1 MLISSREID
10 EIIEKKRRPECWT
23 QNIVAQKRER
33 AKKRERN
40 QRRLHNEGVWLWL
53 AREWHEL
60 ANRVEVHGP
69 YAERSPDEGEADP
82 GAKSRGS

>member
-1 MLISSREID
+1 VLT
-10 EIIEKKRRPECWT
+10 PEYCRAK
-23 QNIVAQKRER
+23 AQACEER
-33 AKKRERN
+33 A
-40 QRRLHNEGVWLWL
+40 NETSDCIMRKFWLWV

-60 ANRVEVHGP
+60 ANRVEVNGP

>member
-1 MLISSREID
+1 VLDPAYCRAKARACE
-10 EIIEKKRRPECWT
+10 
-23 QNIVAQKRER
+23 ER
-33 AKKRERN
+33 A
-40 QRRLHNEGVWLWL
+40 NETSDDFIMKEFWFWL

-60 ANRVEVHGP
+60 ANRVEVNGP